1 MLSLA
6 GNPLSKDPEY
16 NAYVIAHLSFSDW
29 QSGGHLSY
37 LDYRLVESNSI
48 AAAREQFQDR
58 IMELGDE
65 EKEEAEAQ
73 KKQQER
79 EESINEMRR
88 LGLDEMQELMATLF
102 DQDAEK
108 EHLGLLP
115 FWGEIVEELKMEY
128 AALLEPLIQSRKPL
142 VQKKAEERALFER
155 TMAARRSQS
164 IEKSMQLI
172 ARFTKRLKR
181 LTASV
186 EREELDGAEA
196 LADIARAREELDE
209 CRAQLCELQ
218 LQQQE
223 VEEQLT
229 STFGSRYSEFVSAI
243 TSDTSALFER
253 LRDRVQGKYN
263 DAVARAMALVDEVS
277 NLANADDD
285 DADGKGGG
293 STPLGGA
300 GRRGGGAGGAFG
312 GGDPLTEDQASFL
325 KDKEAVLNAVSASR
339 DALTA
344 ALDAKEGRLVAAER
358 EEYQRLAAGAA
369 RESAERDRQ
378 RTTEIVAARRDF
390 ERTLRALEAYYTG

>member
-1 MLSLA
+1 
-6 GNPLSKDPEY
+6 
-16 NAYVIAHLSFSDW
+16 
-29 QSGGHLSY
+29 
-37 LDYRLVESNSI
+37 
-48 AAAREQFQDR
+48 
-58 IMELGDE
+58 MELGDE

-88 LGLDEMQELMATLF
+88 LGLDEMKELMATLF

-108 EHLGLLP
+108 ERLSLLP

-128 AALLEPLIQSRKPL
+128 ATLLEPIIQSRKPL

-172 ARFTKRLKR
+172 ARFAKRMKRLS
-181 LTASV
+181 ASV

-196 LADIARAREELDE
+196 LADIARAREELEE
-209 CRAQLCELQ
+209 CRSELCELQ

-223 VEEQLT
+223 VEEQLI
-229 STFGSRYSEFVSAI
+229 SAFGSRYSEFVAVI
-243 TSDTSALFER
+243 TSDTTSLFEK
-253 LRDRVQGKYN
+253 LRERVQNKYN
-263 DAVARAMALVDEVS
+263 EAVARAMALVDEVS
-277 NLANADDD
+277 NAANADDD

-300 GRRGGGAGGAFG
+300 GRRGGGAGGVFG
-312 GGDPLTEDQASFL
+312 SGDPLTEDQASFL

-344 ALDAKEGRLVAAER
+344 ALDGKEGRLIASER
-358 EEYQRLAAGAA
+358 EEYQKLATGAA
-369 RESAERDRQ
+369 REAAERDRQ
-378 RTTEIVAARRDF
+378 RTTEIVAARRDYD
-390 ERTLRALEAYYTG
+390 RALRALEGYFTG